1 MLERCQ
7 YEKDVHLRKVSLFE
21 RCSSEGVSTLEMFLL
36 GESSVLV
43 SVHLTDENVLEK
55 STYASYRSM
64 SA

>member
-21 RCSSEGVSTLEMFLL
+21 RCPSEGVSALEMFLL

-43 SVHLTDENVLEK
+43 SVHLRDEYV
-55 STYASYRSM
+55 
-64 SA
+64 